1 MSRNSII
8 ILLATLFL
16 IGSAFYSYT
25 EQKSYIKTVKVVNKE
40 KSEIQNVASLQKLW
54 GAKGMISKI
63 NRVIQT
69 IPNNKKNGVKVSRSK
84 AILSFVNLTDKEL
97 NKLLSNL
104 AKLPVQFKTLN
115 IVRSGEAYKMECL
128 CVW

>member
-104 AKLPVQFKTLN
+104 AKLPVQFKTSTLL
-115 IVRSGEAYKMECL
+115 L
-128 CVW
+128 CRRAIKF

>member
-1 MSRNSII
+1 MSKNGII

-25 EQKSYIKTVKVVNKE
+25 EKKSYIKAVKIADKE

-63 NRVIQT
+63 NRVLQSV
-69 IPNNKKNGVKVSRSK
+69 PNAKKSVVKVSRSK
-84 AILSFVNLTDKEL
+84 AILNFVNLSDKEL
-97 NKLLSNL
+97 NKLLSNI

-115 IVRSGEAYKMECL
+115 IARSGETYKMECL